1 MKDPVLVARPAARP
15 SGAAPE
21 GFSRHAARGA
31 WAGAAVLVLGNLIDL
46 GVLWGMQ
53 FQANPQWEFIATMNT
68 LEAYTRF
75 TLGIALAYAAL
86 FMSRSTALWKYRVAA
101 ASMLFLGIA
110 AVLLGL
116 VLLNDYFALARL
128 AQGQTEATGALV
140 ITATKGMLLSGLFT
154 VVFIPLGILG
164 LRRPRTV

>member
-1 MKDPVLVARPAARP
+1 MVARPAARP

-21 GFSRHAARGA
+21 GFNRHAARGA
-31 WAGAAVLVLGNLIDL
+31 WAGAAVLVLGNFIDL

-101 ASMLFLGIA
+101 AFMLCLGIA
-110 AVLLGL
+110 AVVLGL

-140 ITATKGMLLSGLFT
+140 ITVTKGMLLSGLFT